1 MFTHAWLLWFLP
13 LALVPILLHLLSR
26 WRVRMVELSTV
37 RFLVDSDPQ
46 QRRQSRWIE
55 RLILLLRILFLAFVV
70 LTISRPVA
78 TSFQRLFTGN
88 SARDVVLI
96 FDTSAAMAL
105 RSGGQTS
112 LERSEAAALTII
124 NSLKG
129 DDHLTLIEAGA
140 EPRMLRAGFVHERET
155 FLGIVE
161 ALQLGAAGSDIGG
174 AVAMAC
180 GLSAHGPRVVVML
193 SDARQVTWASLANQ
207 PALSEVDANTSL
219 VVLNLGATEPVVNVG
234 VVGELPAEMNATVGL
249 PVLLKAVIT
258 CSATSS
264 FDVKNVKPV
273 SRVLRV
279 MLEDRVVE
287 QMTVELLPGQRIE
300 RVISVTP
307 QSAGWVRGKFE
318 LSGDGFAEDD
328 SFLFGLNIA
337 ENLNVLV
344 VTGPASEEA
353 AERPLLFL
361 ETALTKATGVI
372 LSGAVSV
379 TSIAHDELTDVQ
391 LANAEVVILA
401 DAPID
406 PTRAVM
412 LRRYLDNGGGLLV
425 MPGPVMQMEVIN
437 THLLAGPAQSGGTS
451 LRYANAT
458 GDPNDEATF
467 QSIGKVSVDHP
478 ILSVFADAKELGRRG
493 GFFDGVRLYRFHPL
507 EIGTNE
513 PPHRTLIAL
522 TDGRPVLVETAV
534 GRGRL
539 MLASFA
545 ATPGWSNLP
554 VSGNVFVPLMVRTVE
569 HLRRASPVNITSRIE
584 PGQRARITISDG
596 WPDAKAQ
603 LTDATGRQ
611 HLIELHRDDRSRIGI
626 FEATQRKGFYS
637 FTILPGQAQTMAPMT
652 QGFAVNLDARQ
663 SNVSAMSEP
672 QVRKLFGS
680 RDVTYLQGSADDPQ
694 LARELM
700 RKSELWRTLIWL
712 LLAIIGFEFMLSTRS
727 NVKSEKAFK
736 R

>member
-46 QRRQSRWIE
+46 QWRKSRWIE
-55 RLILLLRILFLAFVV
+55 RIILLLRILFLALVV
-70 LTISRPVA
+70 LAISRPVA
-78 TSFQRLFTGN
+78 TSFQGLFTGN
-88 SARDVVLI
+88 SGRDVVLI

-112 LERSEAAALTII
+112 LERSKAAARTII

-129 DDHLTLIEAGA
+129 DDHLALIEAGQK
-140 EPRMLRAGFVHERET
+140 PRLLRVGFVHERET
-155 FLGIVE
+155 FLGILE
-161 ALQLGAAGSDIGG
+161 ALETQTTGADIGG
-174 AVAMAC
+174 AVALAC
-180 GLSAHGPRVVVML
+180 GQSARGPRVVVML

-234 VVGELPAEMNATVGL
+234 VVGELPTEMNATVGL

-300 RVISVTP
+300 RVISATP

-569 HLRRASPVNITSRIE
+569 HLRRASPVQITSRIE
-584 PGQRARITISDG
+584 PGQRAQITISDVL
-596 WPDAKAQ
+596 PDAKAQ
-603 LTDATGRQ
+603 LTDATDRQ
-611 HLIELHRDDRSRIGI
+611 HLIELHRDDRSRTGI

-637 FTILPGQAQTMAPMT
+637 FTISPGQGQTIKPIT
-652 QGFAVNLDARQ
+652 QGFAVNLDGRQ
-663 SNVSAMSEP
+663 SNVSAMSET
-672 QVRKLFGS
+672 QMRKLFGS
-680 RDVTYLQGSADDPQ
+680 RDVTFLQGSADDPQ